1 MIYLLDTCVV
11 SDFIKGDR
19 RTLERVKGTFPN
31 NIAVSSITTMEI
43 AYGLALNPEKAKKIQ
58 PMLSDFLKAVSI
70 LPFEEKDGDCS
81 GKIRSFLR
89 RKGMP
94 IGGYDVLLAG
104 TALNRGL
111 ILVTSNLYEFER
123 IEGLCLENWRE

>member
-19 RTLERVKGTFPN
+19 RTLERIKETSPHS
-31 NIAVSSITTMEI
+31 IAVSSITTMEI

-58 PMLSDFLKAVSI
+58 PILSAFLKAVST
-70 LPFEEKDGDCS
+70 LPFENKDGDCS

-94 IGGYDVLLAG
+94 IRGYDVLLAG

-111 ILVTSNLYEFER
+111 ILVTSNIREFER
-123 IEGLCLENWRE
+123 IEELQLENWRE